1 MRLLPICLALL
12 VFTGCT
18 LIDQSTFAPA
28 PEAKA
33 QAPTPPPPA
42 AIDPRTPLVTID
54 YTAPSPDYELLLQDA
69 VHAAQSRNSEVQF
82 DVVAVTSDISGAP
95 QAQDR
100 ALGVMRA
107 IMRDRVP
114 ASRIHLGLR
123 TNPVLTADR
132 VLVYVR

>member
-1 MRLLPICLALL
+1 MRRLPMLLALCG
-12 VFTGCT
+12 FTSCA
-18 LIDQSTFAPA
+18 LIDQNTFAPA

-42 AIDPRTPLVTID
+42 AIDPRTPLVAID
-54 YTAPSPDYELLLQDA
+54 YTIASPAYEDLLHSA
-69 VHAAQSRNSEVQF
+69 VRAAESRYHDVQYDVVSVMPDMSEVGVGQE
-82 DVVAVTSDISGAP
+82 
-95 QAQDR
+95 R
-100 ALGVMRA
+100 ATGVMRA

-123 TNPVLTADR
+123 TGPALTASR